1 MVPVSLIFA
10 MARNRAIGHK
20 GDLPWHIPGDLQR
33 FRALTSGHPCIMGRK
48 TCESIIKRLGK
59 PLPGRPSIVISR
71 SGYTYPGVTV
81 VSNIESSLDVAQ
93 SMSPTEIFVIGGAD
107 IYALALPWASRLY
120 ITEVDLKPD
129 ADAFMPVWDET
140 AFTLTYQEDHAGSP
154 TYRFLDYVRRDI
166 NDAKP
171 AAIS

>member
-1 MVPVSLIFA
+1 MTPISLIFA

-20 GDLPWHIPGDLQR
+20 GALPWHIPGDLRR

-48 TCESIIKRLGK
+48 TCESIINRLGK

-81 VSNIESSLDVAQ
+81 VSNIESSLEAAR

-107 IYALALPWASRLY
+107 IYALALPLADRLY
-120 ITEVDLKPD
+120 ITEVDLEPD
-129 ADAFMPVWDET
+129 ADAFMPVWDEGD
-140 AFTLTYQEDHAGSP
+140 FTLIKQDDHPGPPS
-154 TYRFLDYVRRDI
+154 YRFLDYQR
-166 NDAKP
+166 K
-171 AAIS
+171 